1 MKINSYILFVIMLI
15 ASRVFGVNGEYV
27 FTVINTPDGWNDVI
41 NFKAQSV
48 ATVFDCNH
56 EPTDLY
62 NLSIATTK
70 AEKNGII
77 ARFDWINDP
86 SGYQI
91 LAYGLYKI
99 SVQYAG
105 KSAYFYFDL
114 RDCYYSECGISHGE
128 FYNYPNDDHWI
139 DVYFNYD
146 FAADKFINN
155 TYTLIEPYVINNG
168 STLGVWFMRWD
179 VLNDLCDPGECEP
192 CTECFNPKVY
202 LKNQYASNTNFG
214 RLVID
219 ESKYINSGEFANLPI
234 NTSHT
239 VRSEQDKYIVDNDS
253 TQQHHWNEDETN
265 ISFKRNISINNW
277 TMYEESN
284 FIDLIPCILKT
295 NSLTGGTCT
304 IPIEFKDPWLVE
316 TGNTRPDKWHSYTT
330 PFYPGNGY
338 GVFLNEN
345 EDFNSEFPIYSLRVP
360 SIKDDGDL
368 ISVFSHW
375 SVSPSGGADLKIDSP
390 ETDVVFKTSRVVI
403 TANFYQYKRSAFQ
416 GSIPINLT
424 LNGNINVVGDVNI
437 TGSGKVVVQPST
449 VIKIAQNKIIKV
461 YGEFTANGSGIIFK
475 PADPNYTSKSYWKG
489 IYTYN
494 SGKTILNNARVEG
507 ANYGLYIYYGRGY
520 VNNCTFYNNNYG
532 LRILYP
538 NNSFNIDRCILT
550 SNNTAVYSSSANVLI
565 ANSTFN
571 NNTYGLRTY
580 SSTGNILSNVF
591 SNNSQG
597 IAIYSGSLDL
607 TTSTKN
613 LSYINNRIQNNS
625 NYGIYIGNSA
635 CPTLGEYYVDSKG
648 YTHGGFNL
656 FSRGTGAY
664 DIYSLYAS
672 SIDARMNWWASNAN
686 RYGNF
691 FIVPTADDGGLL
703 KTVSQYSIDNEQDA
717 INFQEKMSQAN
728 HLISDSLYNEAIAVY
743 RTIISDYP
751 HCFESTFALN
761 GIVYSYYC
769 LQHPEKI
776 LDELESLV
784 LISKGKLIEIF
795 IKDLI
800 SAEFIK
806 NERFLEAL
814 NLLDELLI
822 DYEKYE
828 LYEQSAYTL
837 LNKTYL
843 QQYLKNNL
851 SIGKKGKTTT
861 QFNSVECL
869 ALLYSKYP
877 NSVAASLAKEEFG
890 NDFIID
896 VPLPEQTEVL
906 LADHRIY
913 PNPFNPKT
921 TISFDLPEQTV
932 VGIIVYDLMGR
943 EVWKSAKTNYSAG
956 TYSIIW
962 NGVNQSGQP
971 VGTGIY
977 IVRLNS
983 TKYTATQ
990 KVLLMK

>member
-1 MKINSYILFVIMLI
+1 MKIKSIIFFIVISC
-15 ASRVFGVNGEYV
+15 ASRLFCVTVEYT
-27 FTVINTPDGWNDVI
+27 FRAINLPDGWYDVI
-41 NFKAQSV
+41 SFKAEKVS
-48 ATVFDCNH
+48 TVFDCNH
-56 EPTDLY
+56 EPTNLY
-62 NLSIATTK
+62 NGAIVSTPLTYNQDHIY
-70 AEKNGII
+70 GC
-77 ARFDWINDP
+77 FDWFNDDDGHP
-86 SGYQI
+86 K

-114 RDCYYSECGISHGE
+114 RDCYYSECGIDPPTPFTS
-128 FYNYPNDDHWI
+128 YPLDM
-139 DVYFNYD
+139 YFNYD
-146 FAADKFINN
+146 FDDDKFYKASGEIVP
-155 TYTLIEPYVINNG
+155 IPISNG
-168 STLGVWFMRWD
+168 STVGIW
-179 VLNDLCDPGECEP
+179 LNQVGGDPPGP
-192 CTECFNPKVY
+192 CTDCFNPKVY
-202 LKNQYASNTNFG
+202 LKNQYASNINFG

-219 ESKYINSGEFANLPI
+219 ETKYINSGEFVNLPI
-234 NTSHT
+234 NTSHI

-295 NSLTGGTCT
+295 NSLTGGICT
-304 IPIEFKDPWLVE
+304 IPIEFRDPWLVE
-316 TGNTRPDKWHSYTT
+316 SNYTRPNTYRTYGS

-338 GVFLNEN
+338 GVFPNQKKTPEN
-345 EDFNSEFPIYSLRVP
+345 PNAYVYSIKVP
-360 SIKDDGDL
+360 SYFDDVDL

-375 SVSPSGGADLKIDSP
+375 SVNPSDGVELDVDSP
-390 ETDVVFKTSRVVI
+390 ETDVVFKTSGVVV
-403 TANFYQYKRSAFQ
+403 TANFYQYRRSAFQ
-416 GSIPINLT
+416 GSIPIDLT
-424 LNGNINVVGDVNI
+424 LNCNINVVGDVNI
-437 TGSGKVVVQPST
+437 TEAGNVVVQPST
-449 VIKIAQNKIIKV
+449 VFKIAQNKIIRV
-461 YGEFTANGSGIIFK
+461 YGDFTASGSGIFFK
-475 PADPNYTSKSYWKG
+475 PVDPNYTIKNYWKG
-489 IYTYN
+489 IYTY
-494 SGKTILNNARVEG
+494 STGKTVLNNVRVEG

-520 VNNCTFYNNNYG
+520 VYNCTFYNNNYG

-538 NNSFNIDRCILT
+538 NSSFNIYQCT
-550 SNNTAVYSSSANVLI
+550 FTNNNTAAYSSSANVLV
-565 ANSTFN
+565 ANSAFS
-571 NNTYGLRTY
+571 NNTYGLKTY

-597 IAIYSGSLDL
+597 IAIYSGSLDFS
-607 TTSTKN
+607 TSTKN
-613 LSYINNRIQNNS
+613 QSYINNTIQNNS
-625 NYGIYIGNSA
+625 QYGIYIGSSA
-635 CPTLGEYYVDSKG
+635 YPTLGEYYVDSKG

-664 DIYSLYAS
+664 DVYSLYAS

-691 FIVPTADDGGLL
+691 LIAPTADDGGLL
-703 KTVSQYSIDNEQDA
+703 KTVSQYSIENGQDQ
-717 INFQEKMSQAN
+717 IIFQETMSQASQ
-728 HLISDSLYNEAIAVY
+728 LISDSLFNEAIAVY
-743 RTIISDYP
+743 RMIISDYP
-751 HCFESTFALN
+751 HCLESAFALN

-776 LDELESLV
+776 LSELESL
-784 LISKGKLIEIF
+784 LLTNKGNLVEIF
-795 IKDLI
+795 IKDFI
-800 SAEFIK
+800 SMEYIK
-806 NERFLEAL
+806 NERFIEAS

-828 LYEQSAYTL
+828 MDEHAAYTL

-851 SIGKKGKTTT
+851 SIGKKGETTA

-869 ALLYSKYP
+869 ALLFSKYP
-877 NSVAASLAKEEFG
+877 NSIAASLAKEEFV

-896 VPLPEQTEVL
+896 VPLPEKAEVL

-932 VGIIVYDLMGR
+932 VEIIVYDLMGR
-943 EVWKSAKTNYSAG
+943 EVWKSAKTNYYAG
-956 TYSIIW
+956 TYSVIW
-962 NGVNQSGQP
+962 NGVNHSGQP

-977 IVRLNS
+977 LVRLNS
-983 TKYTATQ
+983 NKYTATQ